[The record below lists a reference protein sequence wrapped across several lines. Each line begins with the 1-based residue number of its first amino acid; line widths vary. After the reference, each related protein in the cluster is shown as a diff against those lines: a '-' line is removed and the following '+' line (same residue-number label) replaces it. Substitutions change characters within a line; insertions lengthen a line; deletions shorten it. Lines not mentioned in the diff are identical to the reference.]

1 MRLCV
6 YLHSH
11 ALPPTPARDVAFKL
25 RPIKMSGM
33 LVRQLVAIDSALGK
47 QALLLQAQI
56 KDKKSKKRHYKPIL
70 EEARSADLY
79 VDAVTC
85 FD

>member
-1 MRLCV
+1 
-6 YLHSH
+6 
-11 ALPPTPARDVAFKL
+11 
-25 RPIKMSGM
+25 MSGM